1 MKVRSANE
9 IKRYISN
16 VKTTLAVEGLRMNR
30 FAVENGTKFLKGQ
43 ISSKVAIENI
53 TNYIQSKNS
62 R

>member
-1 MKVRSANE
+1 MKVRSANQ
-9 IKRYISN
+9 IKRSILN
-16 VKTTLAVEGLRMNR
+16 VKATLAVEGLRMNR

-62 R
+62 Q